1 MSYGTSSGTIGSV
14 KQDGDRS
21 ISWTAWVEIDWTHE
35 APSHNC
41 PGGGSLEVKDLN
53 ECEIEVETADGRI
66 VLFYVYEL
74 DQLTDLL
81 AIWNIDIDDEVQN
94 WDPTP

>member
-1 MSYGTSSGTIGSV
+1 MSYGTQTGTIGSV
-14 KQDGDRS
+14 KQDGDRE
-21 ISWTAWVEIDWTHE
+21 IRWTAWVDIDWTYE

-41 PGGGSLEVKDLN
+41 PGGGSLEVRDLN
-53 ECEIEVETADGRI
+53 ECEIEVVTPTRTI
-66 VLFYVYEL
+66 LFYVYEL
-74 DQLTDLL
+74 DQLADLL